1 MQSVCLCVCVRA
13 VEERLQREKAEEKK
27 KYKMSKREEDG
38 ARASEMKRGSRRD

>member
-1 MQSVCLCVCVRA
+1 MQSVCVCVSSGRETA
-13 VEERLQREKAEEKK
+13 TRKGRGEEK